1 MLLEG
6 CSDYGDF
13 MSRMMQKGCDG
24 RRKLEIGIVWLKF
37 CRAGHTRQLLR
48 HSDTLNNWLQGANIV
63 RSLSC
68 YRRLKTLLR
77 CRFVAALAKWLETD
91 EGPVP
96 GLISATSFT
105 VISEELHFY
114 MQKNIANKKRLKQ
127 IGAKNEALVKDG
139 VHWSKTDS
147 ILV

>member
-13 MSRMMQKGCDG
+13 MSRRMEKGCEG

-37 CRAGHTRQLLR
+37 CRAGRTRQLLR

-91 EGPVP
+91 VCPVP
-96 GLISATSFT
+96 GLIAATSFT
-105 VISEELHFY
+105 LISEEWHFSL
-114 MQKNIANKKRLKQ
+114 QKTLQIKKANRCQKCRF
-127 IGAKNEALVKDG
+127 
-139 VHWSKTDS
+139 S
-147 ILV
+147 